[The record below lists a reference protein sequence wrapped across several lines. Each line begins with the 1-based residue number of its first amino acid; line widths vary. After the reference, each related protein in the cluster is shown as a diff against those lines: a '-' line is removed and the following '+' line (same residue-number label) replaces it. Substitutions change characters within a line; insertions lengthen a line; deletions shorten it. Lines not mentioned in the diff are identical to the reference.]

1 MFSKLVAEDKYE
13 KACCIMLDDW
23 SYEAFDKRSRHS
35 FAKYMESN
43 DIKINDYCL
52 SYLKLT
58 ASHDRSYIN
67 ELECDPIMYLAYDF
81 EFLNEDMFVIY
92 IKNSS
97 NWASKIDNEL
107 AIKILNILRK
117 KDDSEY
123 RLLGLNFF
131 HKFYSQTNNFNN
143 FNKQFFKEIMSYF
156 ALDKNSVCL
165 RSPKFFDILSSFE
178 PVVDSITFDN
188 YCKMN
193 EVVKADYAKNCIK
206 NGFSNSIKF
215 IVSNGYSK
223 IAEGI
228 RIILSSHDNNKF
240 KSGMIDALTSGK
252 FRKFTDELI
261 LLIQNKRKEFVNYK
275 EAFENQ
281 VLSKTDWI
289 GRTLT
294 DFELA
299 DIQSQ
304 IIKVDKI
311 ISELDLALDRNS
323 KIPSF
328 GAKKK
333 RT

>member
-1 MFSKLVAEDKYE
+1 LVIE
-13 KACCIMLDDW
+13 
-23 SYEAFDKRSRHS
+23 
-35 FAKYMESN
+35 N
-43 DIKINDYCL
+43 
-52 SYLKLT
+52 
-58 ASHDRSYIN
+58 
-67 ELECDPIMYLAYDF
+67 
-81 EFLNEDMFVIY
+81 
-92 IKNSS
+92 
-97 NWASKIDNEL
+97 
-107 AIKILNILRK
+107 
-117 KDDSEY
+117 
-123 RLLGLNFF
+123 
-131 HKFYSQTNNFNN
+131 
-143 FNKQFFKEIMSYF
+143 KEIARKPSEEWRKGDRIVY
-156 ALDKNSVCL
+156 KKENS
-165 RSPKFFDILSSFE
+165 PDIRR
-178 PVVDSITFDN
+178 I
-188 YCKMN
+188 
-193 EVVKADYAKNCIK
+193 AD
-206 NGFSNSIKF
+206 
-215 IVSNGYSK
+215 SNGYSK

-323 KIPSF
+323 KIPSS